1 MHYTG
6 TLKDGTKFD
15 SSVDRGQ
22 PFEFT
27 IGNGMVIQGW
37 EEGLIGMKVGEK
49 RKLSIPSAMA
59 YGERGAGAL
68 IQPNADIYFDVE
80 LIAIN

>member
-1 MHYTG
+1 
-6 TLKDGTKFD
+6 
-15 SSVDRGQ
+15 
-22 PFEFT
+22 
-27 IGNGMVIQGW
+27 
-37 EEGLIGMKVGEK
+37 
-49 RKLSIPSAMA
+49 KLSIPSAMA